1 MLCSAKDTIQRMK
14 QQGMDW
20 EKIFAK
26 HISDNVLVSKI
37 HKELY
42 KLNSKKTNDS
52 IKKGATGLNTH
63 LTKED
68 IRVLMENE
76 HMKRC

>member
-1 MLCSAKDTIQRMK
+1 
-14 QQGMDW
+14 MDW